1 MATNA
6 TDVSYAADA
15 KAGAGAADEVAD
27 GGVTG
32 EAGAERVAGGP
43 GLVLR
48 TPEGRPYR
56 FDPGALCLE
65 LLTTGGPG
73 PLARYEVLDTPAGL
87 RDWVAASRLDP
98 GLRLDVREGDLAA
111 AREVRDA
118 LHSLAS
124 RRAHG
129 RAPDPAD
136 VAVLNACA
144 AGPPLAVRMTAD
156 GTREWAPGTGTVA
169 ELLSTVARDAI
180 DLFTGPYARRVR
192 ECGAHDCYLLFVDT
206 SRPGRRRWCAME
218 RCGNR
223 HKVRAHRAR
232 TGPEGDAMTPPAPP
246 RPATGR
252 AATSGTA
259 GLTKDAGW
267 EIGVSKTLP
276 LPAGAVWD
284 FIASPDGVALWL
296 GTVDGL
302 PTEKGARYET
312 ADGVTGEVRSHRPG
326 DRIRVTHGDTTIQVA
341 VSAAGPGK
349 SVLRFHQEH
358 LADAEERE
366 RRRTHWKAVMERVA
380 GELRA

>member
-1 MATNA
+1 M
-6 TDVSYAADA
+6 DAASA
-15 KAGAGAADEVAD
+15 EGAA
-27 GGVTG
+27 
-32 EAGAERVAGGP
+32 ERGAGGP

-98 GLRLDVREGDLAA
+98 GLRLDVRDGDLAA

-118 LHSLAS
+118 LHGLAS

-129 RAPDPAD
+129 RDPDPAD

-144 AGPPLAVRMTAD
+144 ARPPLAVRMTSD
-156 GTREWAPGTGTVA
+156 GTREWVPGTGTVTG
-169 ELLSTVARDAI
+169 LLSTVARDAI
-180 DLFTGPYARRVR
+180 DLFTGAYARRIR
-192 ECGAHDCYLLFVDT
+192 ECGAHDCHLLFVDT

-232 TGPEGDAMTPPAPP
+232 TGPEGDPMPA
-246 RPATGR
+246 
-252 AATSGTA
+252 SGTT

-276 LPAGAVWD
+276 LPADAVWD
-284 FIASPDGVALWL
+284 FIASPEGVALWL
-296 GTVDGL
+296 GVVDGL

-326 DRIRVTHGDTTIQVA
+326 DRIRVTYGGTTIQVA
-341 VSAAGPGK
+341 VSATGPGK
-349 SVLRFHQEH
+349 TVLRFHQEH
-358 LADAEERE
+358 LADAGERE

-380 GELRA
+380 GELRT